1 MTRTL
6 TTLTAAATLAL
17 AAGCSS
23 VKDNTPPA
31 AYGSVGSA
39 PYSSAPV
46 YANEALQYGYVRNI
60 TQMDAAR
67 RSSGAGAILGAVIGG
82 VVGNQIG
89 SGSGRAAATAIGA
102 VGGAVAGNRIEES
115 RNAGSGQPYYQ
126 VDVRLDSGDMRS
138 FDYYDINGLRVGD
151 RVRVDAGQLQRW

>member
-6 TTLTAAATLAL
+6 TILTAAATLAF

-23 VKDNTPPA
+23 VKDNTPTE

-39 PYSSAPV
+39 PYSSAPA
-46 YANEALQYGYVRNI
+46 YSNEAMQYGYVRNI
-60 TQMDAAR
+60 TQMDTTR
-67 RSSGAGAILGAVIGG
+67 RTSGAGAILGAVVGG

-89 SGSGRAAATAIGA
+89 QGSGRALATGAGAIA
-102 VGGAVAGNRIEES
+102 GAVAGNKLEEN
-115 RNAGSGQPYYQ
+115 RNEGSARAYYQ

-138 FDYYDINGLRVGD
+138 FDYYDLNGLRVGD
-151 RVRVDAGQLQRW
+151 RVRVENGQLQRW